1 MKVKFEYSEELAA
14 INEKLLDMPRQLED
28 SEDKVLR
35 KIGNAVKKNVV
46 RFLHDSDVETRA
58 KMVPPSNYDGS
69 RPYIHMKDDVRVKL
83 KTDKNGIRYVS
94 IRGGKF
100 TGYKWH
106 FIDQG
111 HISRDG
117 LKFVMG
123 NNFIGRAL
131 SASEKDVDA
140 AIDNMVKKVVG

>member
-58 KMVPPSNYDGS
+58 RWFL
-69 RPYIHMKDDVRVKL
+69 RPIMTEAGH
-83 KTDKNGIRYVS
+83 T
-94 IRGGKF
+94 F
-100 TGYKWH
+100 T
-106 FIDQG
+106 
-111 HISRDG
+111 
-117 LKFVMG
+117 
-123 NNFIGRAL
+123 
-131 SASEKDVDA
+131 
-140 AIDNMVKKVVG
+140 

>member
-14 INEKLLDMPRQLED
+14 INEKLLDMPKQLEE

-35 KIGNAVKKNVV
+35 KAGNAVKKNVV

-58 KMVPPSNYDGS
+58 KMIPPSNYDGS

-106 FIDQG
+106 FIDQVIWPG
-111 HISRDG
+111 TVLNLSQVITLSG
-117 LKFVMG
+117 
-123 NNFIGRAL
+123 GRCQPL
-131 SASEKDVDA
+131 RRMWMRQS
-140 AIDNMVKKVVG
+140 IT